1 MNLKTRSLEQSK
13 KGVVTVSVVPP
24 PIVAYFNAKLLSY
37 PMPGMK
43 EPQYYRDLY
52 QERIKRKYKP
62 GSRKYRE
69 YEEVMAVY
77 EELYEWKKAAEAH
90 GKTEIKKATKGP
102 AIPVE
107 AINRLRGGL
116 GHSLRA
122 SFKLDKR
129 RKVA

>member
-1 MNLKTRSLEQSK
+1 MPIVRTTQAI
-13 KGVVTVSVVPP
+13 PP
-24 PIVAYFNAKLLSY
+24 PIVAYFNAKLLSL

-43 EPQYYRDLY
+43 EPEFYRKLY
-52 QERIKRKYKP
+52 EERIKKKYKP
-62 GSRKYRE
+62 GSRKWRE

-102 AIPVE
+102 AVPVE

-116 GHSLRA
+116 GFSIRSSLN
-122 SFKLDKR
+122 LDKGR
-129 RKVA
+129 LRK